1 MWRRN
6 MNTIVDNQD
15 QKVQQNL
22 LLTVYYTVGRSEK
35 RKNWNF
41 QKDQANSEQR
51 HSTDFRT
58 IDEIII
64 G

>member
-1 MWRRN
+1 MYAIGWSEF
-6 MNTIVDNQD
+6 TFFWKL
-15 QKVQQNL
+15 QKARAVS
-22 LLTVYYTVGRSEK
+22 GP
-35 RKNWNF
+35 
-41 QKDQANSEQR
+41 R